1 MKFEVLVAMHVKIT
15 LLRGVTQCSLVGNSI
30 SEEPAAS
37 IYRVCTKQSFMSEK
51 K

>member
-1 MKFEVLVAMHVKIT
+1 MRFEVLVAVHVKIA
-15 LLRGVTQCSLVGNSI
+15 LLRGVTRCSLVGSSV

-37 IYRVCTKQSFMSEK
+37 IYRVCTKHSVMSEK